1 MVTKDL
7 IRQPNNGDAMPFK
20 AIGLDETAHR
30 YCIHPINHIVAVA
43 NSPFVKAPGS
53 LLSFPRNIFSK
64 KINIFEQIFAT
75 YVSIY
80 TKFISK

>member
-7 IRQPNNGDAMPFK
+7 IRQPNNGDAMPFL
-20 AIGLDETAHR
+20 AIGLDQTAHR
-30 YCIHPINHIVAVA
+30 YCIHPINHRVAVA
-43 NSPFVKAPGS
+43 NSPSLKAPGWPLSS
-53 LLSFPRNIFSK
+53 LRNIFSK

-75 YVSIY
+75 YISIY